1 MTTSTPATGRST
13 FLRERLDEPAVSGGR
28 SRRNRLLFSA
38 VSILV
43 SVVLFTRVW
52 DWWTERED
60 LSRWDVPLLTWLMD
74 HRNPVLTGVLEVIT
88 TITAPAGMIVISAL
102 TVFVWLWRS
111 RHWWRPLL
119 LAGAMSVA
127 VACIVGIKSVAARGR
142 PPVADMLMGADT
154 SYSFPSG
161 HTLAT
166 AAFVLV
172 LIYLAYFRP
181 RVADAAALSS
191 AAPSVPERAGGTAAS
206 STLETAAGTT
216 TTQRSRSP
224 LTRWW
229 VAAAG
234 VVLIGVVAF
243 SRLYLGYHW
252 LTDVTASLLLAIAIL
267 GLVVGV
273 DAWRPT
279 ARRAELTRA

>member
-13 FLRERLDEPAVSGGR
+13 FLRGRLDEPAVTGGR
-28 SRRNRLLFSA
+28 SRRNRLLFST

-60 LSRWDVPLLTWLMD
+60 LSRWDVPLMSWLMD
-74 HRNPVLTGVLEVIT
+74 HRNPVLTGVLEAIT

-102 TVFVWLWRS
+102 TVLVWLLRS
-111 RHWWRPLL
+111 KHWWRPLL
-119 LAGAMSVA
+119 LAGAMAVA

-161 HTLAT
+161 RTLAT
-166 AAFVLV
+166 ATFVLV
-172 LIYLAYFRP
+172 LLYLAYFRP
-181 RVADAAALSS
+181 RIVEAAAPL
-191 AAPSVPERAGGTAAS
+191 PERAGGASVGTAAPS
-206 STLETAAGTT
+206 SLEVATGTT
-216 TTQRSRSP
+216 TPRPSRSP

-234 VVLIGVVAF
+234 VALIGVVAF

>member
-1 MTTSTPATGRST
+1 
-13 FLRERLDEPAVSGGR
+13 
-28 SRRNRLLFSA
+28 
-38 VSILV
+38 
-43 SVVLFTRVW
+43 
-52 DWWTERED
+52 
-60 LSRWDVPLLTWLMD
+60 
-74 HRNPVLTGVLEVIT
+74 
-88 TITAPAGMIVISAL
+88 
-102 TVFVWLWRS
+102 
-111 RHWWRPLL
+111 
-119 LAGAMSVA
+119 
-127 VACIVGIKSVAARGR
+127 
-142 PPVADMLMGADT
+142 MGADT

-166 AAFVLV
+166 ATLVLV
-172 LIYLAYFRP
+172 LLYLAYFRP
-181 RVADAAALSS
+181 RIVDAPALL
-191 AAPSVPERAGGTAAS
+191 PERAGGASVGTAAS
-206 STLETAAGTT
+206 SSLEAATGTT
-216 TTQRSRSP
+216 TPRPSRSP

-234 VVLIGVVAF
+234 VALIGVVAF